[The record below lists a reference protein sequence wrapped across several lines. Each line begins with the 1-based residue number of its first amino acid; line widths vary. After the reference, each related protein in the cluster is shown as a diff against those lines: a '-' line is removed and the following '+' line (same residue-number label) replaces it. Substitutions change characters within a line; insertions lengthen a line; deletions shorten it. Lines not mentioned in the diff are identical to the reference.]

1 MTTDLT
7 TRILLTGILVCLLLL
22 LVQRLGP
29 AGEGALGARPAGE
42 GAEAQAATRPGR
54 FEITHLATRDGL
66 VLLRTDTAT
75 GRLWQSEDL
84 LEDGRWV
91 AITEPPTD
99 AGVEWGD
106 FDEPTSDE
114 EWVEW
119 VESPEAPPAAEPEPE
134 LSGYEGDLG
143 LLAGALSPVSPP
155 DMQIW
160 AAAQLADSTGDA
172 VQVLQL
178 LLDALQGDDPEVLV
192 AVIGALER
200 RRDPA
205 AVAPLQTLLTH
216 PDEQVRAR
224 AQEAISILRFE

>member
-1 MTTDLT
+1 
-7 TRILLTGILVCLLLL
+7 
-22 LVQRLGP
+22 
-29 AGEGALGARPAGE
+29 
-42 GAEAQAATRPGR
+42 
-54 FEITHLATRDGL
+54 
-66 VLLRTDTAT
+66 
-75 GRLWQSEDL
+75 

-91 AITEPPTD
+91 AITEPPSD
-99 AGVEWGD
+99 EEVAWGD

-134 LSGYEGDLG
+134 LAGYEGDLG

-160 AAAQLADSTGDA
+160 AAAQLADSPGDA

-178 LLDALQGDDPEVLV
+178 LLSALQGDDPEVLV

-205 AVAPLQTLLTH
+205 AVASLQTLLTH